1 MPNPSDFIYMADLNT
16 GFTGSKNF
24 PDIDND
30 ILVNIENIDYTGLYN
45 TEFIGDEKNNHLKS
59 GSGDDLITG
68 GLGND
73 TIDGGKGN
81 DIFVQ
86 EGNSDQWTIK
96 YNQSIE
102 SLNSTPQ
109 TITYTVMV
117 GPRPTDL
124 EIMDF
129 I

>member
-1 MPNPSDFIYMADLNT
+1 MI
-16 GFTGSKNF
+16 
-24 PDIDND
+24 
-30 ILVNIENIDYTGLYN
+30 ILINIENIDYTGLYN
-45 TEFIGDEKNNHLKS
+45 TEFIGDDKNNYLKS

-96 YNQSIE
+96 YIQNIE

-109 TITYTVMV
+109 TITYIVTV